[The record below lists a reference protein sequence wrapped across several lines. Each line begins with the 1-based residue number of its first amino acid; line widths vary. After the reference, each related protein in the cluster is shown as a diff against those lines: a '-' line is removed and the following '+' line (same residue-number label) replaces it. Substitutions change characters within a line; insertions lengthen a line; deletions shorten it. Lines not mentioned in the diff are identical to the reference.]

1 MSCHVPRNARSSE
14 EVGDVSHVWRKA
26 ILARIVVLAGVVY
39 LIAPLGLALGVT
51 AWVLVLVLGTP
62 AALAVAG
69 AKLCDMDTCSDE
81 VLEVRVNVRAWV
93 RTCVMYVCV
102 CVCTGVV
109 SPRQLP
115 PPPLPPRPSVA
126 RETVGVAWVA
136 PFALAAAFAALG
148 LGFSVASLAGGL
160 LALPAVLYVFAEAAA
175 MLCGGGGSTLRV
187 ALNDDES
194 EWRSKYKGAVP
205 RYLALAG
212 RAGLAALWVVATF
225 VPALV
230 LSLVLL
236 PLAPCCLCPTLVAP
250 LGTPASARRPL
261 GTFVAAL
268 VFALGGAAAARYA
281 GGPAMSRL
289 VLARPRRAPR
299 CSAGAACASRR
310 SVLGGERAGGG
321 VGGEEAVA
329 VHRENPGAG
338 GSVRRIGRP

>member
-1 MSCHVPRNARSSE
+1 MCVFACARGSFP
-14 EVGDVSHVWRKA
+14 
-26 ILARIVVLAGVVY
+26 LAN
-39 LIAPLGLALGVT
+39 
-51 AWVLVLVLGTP
+51 
-62 AALAVAG
+62 
-69 AKLCDMDTCSDE
+69 S
-81 VLEVRVNVRAWV
+81 
-93 RTCVMYVCV
+93 
-102 CVCTGVV
+102 
-109 SPRQLP
+109 

-289 VLARPRRAPR
+289 VLGAAA
-299 CSAGAACASRR
+299 AGAALLGGCCLRFPPVGARRRASRGR
-310 SVLGGERAGGG
+310 SWW
-321 VGGEEAVA
+321 
-329 VHRENPGAG
+329 G
-338 GSVRRIGRP
+338 GSRRCSSRKPRGGWFGSSDWKTVNPPPWFI